1 MLSLA
6 AVAVFSSKY
15 FKMGKILKGGH
26 WKVNKEQLKTWL
38 PTAYYY
44 FFYGALGSL
53 FPFLNL
59 YYRAVGMDPWQ
70 IGILGGIRPLIALLC
85 APMWSFVSNK
95 YKIRKIILVAS
106 LVSWIAFTI
115 PLMFVPHSSASDQC
129 PNKGNSTSELSLSDD
144 DSLTDHVGRKLDP
157 SENISL
163 VKDRLFSYQEPNQLQ
178 EREPNGRSL
187 QGQRAHRKTSK
198 RNIQQPDTKSAASGH
213 SRYAALKEPFV
224 NSFSM
229 SGMKFQVVTNTKAE
243 TSQRRPFDFKSRGAP
258 YHNNRKN
265 PYSDAI
271 FTELLFIVFAGEIL
285 QSPTDDLNTHFDG
298 TFLEHLGV
306 LYQNVIN
313 NNIYSSI
320 GIGLIAFAT
329 GLTLRFAPK
338 ITICDVEYANYHI
351 AFVIFTLL
359 MTVAIVIS
367 IKFNFTYRRRRSSFE
382 IKESLRQLISV
393 GNVTFVFIVFIMGML
408 RGVLF
413 NFVYWNIVDIGGS
426 DLVVGLTV
434 VSQYL
439 SDTIMSLSAP
449 ILMTYMGYIGM
460 VYLGLASYALRFLI
474 YSWLSTPDSAW
485 VTPPVEL
492 LQGISHSTAWSAFL
506 LYITNYTP
514 RSTFPTGLFL
524 LQGLYLG
531 VGGSIGGIVGGILIQ
546 GFDTNVAFRL
556 FGLVSVLTCLLFVM
570 IQPSAEHECLPSE
583 ADTIPFLTDE
593 DDYSSYSEDEIFDYS
608 QRGIVYIPS
617 KNINEGLLQVKKVVL
632 PSYSSPLVPIC
643 MSLAQKESK

>member
-1 MLSLA
+1 M
-6 AVAVFSSKY
+6 
-15 FKMGKILKGGH
+15 MGKILKGGY

-59 YYRAVGMDPWQ
+59 FYRSVGMDPWQ
-70 IGILGGIRPLIALLC
+70 IGILGGIRPLIALLW
-85 APMWSFVSNK
+85 APIWSFVANK
-95 YKIRKIILVAS
+95 YKIRKIILIVS
-106 LVSWIAFTI
+106 LVSWIAFTV
-115 PLMFVPHSSASDQC
+115 PFLLVPHSFASEQC
-129 PNKGNSTSELSLSDD
+129 PSQGNNTGSEISLTDGG
-144 DSLTDHVGRKLDP
+144 SLTDHEKRELK
-157 SENISL
+157 NISL
-163 VKDRLFSYQEPNQLQ
+163 VNNRLFSFAEANDLS
-178 EREPNGRSL
+178 EHEENGDNF
-187 QGQRAHRKTSK
+187 QGQRLHGETSK
-198 RNIQQPDTKSAASGH
+198 RDVRHIYTKRSTSSH
-213 SRYAALKEPFV
+213 SPFVALKRSFV
-224 NSFSM
+224 NSFSL
-229 SGMKFQVVTNTKAE
+229 SGMKFEAVTSTKAE
-243 TSQRRPFDFKSRGAP
+243 KSQRKSFDFKSRGAP
-258 YHNNRKN
+258 YYNKRKN

-271 FTELLFIVFAGEIL
+271 FTELLFIVFAGEIF

-320 GIGLIAFAT
+320 GIGLIAFVT

-351 AFVIFTLL
+351 AFIIFSLL
-359 MTVAIVIS
+359 MAVAIALS
-367 IKFNFTYRRRRSSFE
+367 IKFDFTYRRRRRSFE
-382 IKESLRQLISV
+382 IKESLGKLISV
-393 GNVTFVFIVFIMGML
+393 GNIMFLFIVLIMGIL

-439 SDTIMSLSAP
+439 SDTLMSLAAP
-449 ILMTYMGYIGM
+449 ILMVYMGYIGM
-460 VYLGLASYALRFLI
+460 VFIGLASYALRFLI

-514 RSTFPTGLFL
+514 RSTFPTGIFL

-531 VGGSIGGIVGGILIQ
+531 VGGSLGGIIGGILIQ
-546 GFDTNVAFRL
+546 GYDTNVTFRL
-556 FGLVSVLTCLLFVM
+556 LGLVSVLTCLLFVM
-570 IQPSAEHECLPSE
+570 IQPSSDHETLPSE
-583 ADTIPFLTDE
+583 VDTIPFLTDE
-593 DDYSSYSEDEIFDYS
+593 DDYSSYSEDEIFDFS
-608 QRGIVYIPS
+608 HRGIVYIPS
-617 KNINEGLLQVKKVVL
+617 KNTTEGSLQVKKVVL

-643 MSLAQKESK
+643 MSLVKKEAK

>member
-1 MLSLA
+1 MLYLA
-6 AVAVFSSKY
+6 AVVNFSSKH

-26 WKVNKEQLKTWL
+26 WKVNKEQFKTWL

-85 APMWSFVSNK
+85 APLWSFVSNK
-95 YKIRKIILVAS
+95 YKIRKIILVVS
-106 LVSWIAFTI
+106 LVSWVVFTI
-115 PLMFVPHSSASDQC
+115 PLMFVPHSSASDPC
-129 PNKGNSTSELSLSDD
+129 PNEVNYTLD
-144 DSLTDHVGRKLDP
+144 LTEHERK
-157 SENISL
+157 ENESISL
-163 VKDRLFSYQEPNQLQ
+163 VKDRRLFSYHEPNDLQ
-178 EREPNGRSL
+178 EQEQNAQEHGV
-187 QGQRAHRKTSK
+187 HRKNSK
-198 RNIQQPDTKSAASGH
+198 RHVQQAGMKRATSDN
-213 SRYAALKEPFV
+213 SRLSPLKKPFV
-224 NSFSM
+224 NGFSM
-229 SGMKFQVVTNTKAE
+229 SGMKFEVVTDSKAE
-243 TSQRRPFDFKSRGAP
+243 ADQRKPFDFKSRGAP
-258 YHNNRKN
+258 YYNRRKN

-298 TFLEHLGV
+298 TFSEHLGV

-338 ITICDVEYANYHI
+338 ITICDVEYADYHI
-351 AFVIFTLL
+351 AFIIFSLL
-359 MTVAIVIS
+359 MAVAIAIS
-367 IKFNFTYRRRRSSFE
+367 IKFDFTYRRRRRSFE
-382 IKESLRQLISV
+382 IKESLQQLMSA
-393 GNVTFVFIVFIMGML
+393 GNITFVVIVLIMGIL

-413 NFVYWNIVDIGGS
+413 NFIYWNIVDMGGS

-449 ILMTYMGYIGM
+449 ILMAYLGYIGM
-460 VYLGLASYALRFLI
+460 IYLGLASYALRFLI

-514 RSTFPTGLFL
+514 RLTFPTGLFL

-531 VGGSIGGIVGGILIQ
+531 VGGSIGAIVGGILIQ
-546 GFDTNVAFRL
+546 GFDTNVAFRM
-556 FGLVSVLTCLLFVM
+556 FGLISVLTCLLFMM
-570 IQPSAEHECLPSE
+570 IQPSAEHESLPCE
-583 ADTIPFLTDE
+583 ADTILFLADE
-593 DDYSSYSEDEIFDYS
+593 DDYSSYSEDEIFDYN

-617 KNINEGLLQVKKVVL
+617 KNTAEGLLQVKKVVL

-643 MSLAQKESK
+643 MSLAKKEVK

>member
-1 MLSLA
+1 
-6 AVAVFSSKY
+6 
-15 FKMGKILKGGH
+15 MGKILKGGH
-26 WKVNKEQLKTWL
+26 WKVNKEQFKTWL

-70 IGILGGIRPLIALLC
+70 IGILGGIRPLVALLC
-85 APMWSFVSNK
+85 APIWSFVANK
-95 YKIRKIILVAS
+95 YKIRKIILVVS
-106 LVSWIAFTI
+106 LVSWIAFTV
-115 PLMFVPHSSASDQC
+115 PFMLVPHSFASDQC
-129 PNKGNSTSELSLSDD
+129 PNQGNNTGSETSLPDG
-144 DSLTDHVGRKLDP
+144 DSLKDHEKRELK
-157 SENISL
+157 NISL
-163 VKDRLFSYQEPNQLQ
+163 VNNQLFSFEEPNDLLQ
-178 EREPNGRSL
+178 HEQNGDNF
-187 QGQRAHRKTSK
+187 QRQRLRGKTSK
-198 RNIQQPDTKSAASGH
+198 TYVKRSASSH
-213 SRYAALKEPFV
+213 SRLIALKRSFV
-224 NSFSM
+224 NSFSL
-229 SGMKFQVVTNTKAE
+229 SGMKFEVVTNNKPE
-243 TSQRRPFDFKSRGAP
+243 TNQRKSFDFKSRGAP
-258 YHNNRKN
+258 YYNKRKN

-271 FTELLFIVFAGEIL
+271 FTELLFIVFAGEIF

-320 GIGLIAFAT
+320 GIGLIAFVT

-351 AFVIFTLL
+351 AFIIFSLL
-359 MTVAIVIS
+359 MAVAIALS
-367 IKFNFTYRRRRSSFE
+367 IKFDFTYRRRRRSFE
-382 IKESLRQLISV
+382 IKESLWKLISV
-393 GNVTFVFIVFIMGML
+393 GNVMFLFIVLIMGIL

-449 ILMTYMGYIGM
+449 ILMMYMGYIGM

-531 VGGSIGGIVGGILIQ
+531 VGGSLGGIVGGILIQ
-546 GFDTNVAFRL
+546 GYDTDVTFRL
-556 FGLVSVLTCLLFVM
+556 LGLVSVLTCLLFLM
-570 IQPSAEHECLPSE
+570 IQPSSEHETLPSE

-593 DDYSSYSEDEIFDYS
+593 DDYSSYSEDEIFDFS
-608 QRGIVYIPS
+608 HRGIVYIPS
-617 KNINEGLLQVKKVVL
+617 KSTAEGSQQVKKLVL

-643 MSLAQKESK
+643 MSLAKKEVK

>member
-1 MLSLA
+1 M
-6 AVAVFSSKY
+6 
-15 FKMGKILKGGH
+15 MGKILKGGY

-59 YYRAVGMDPWQ
+59 FYRSVGMDPWQ
-70 IGILGGIRPLIALLC
+70 IGILGGIRPLIALLW
-85 APMWSFVSNK
+85 APIWSFVANK
-95 YKIRKIILVAS
+95 YKIRKIILIVS
-106 LVSWIAFTI
+106 LVSWIAFTV
-115 PLMFVPHSSASDQC
+115 PFLLVPHSFASEQC
-129 PNKGNSTSELSLSDD
+129 PNQGNNTGSEISLTDGG
-144 DSLTDHVGRKLDP
+144 SLTDHEKRELK
-157 SENISL
+157 NISL
-163 VKDRLFSYQEPNQLQ
+163 VNNRLFSFAEANDLS
-178 EREPNGRSL
+178 EHEENGDNF
-187 QGQRAHRKTSK
+187 QGQRLHGETSQRDVRHIYTK
-198 RNIQQPDTKSAASGH
+198 RSASSH
-213 SRYAALKEPFV
+213 SPFVALKRSFV
-224 NSFSM
+224 NSFSL
-229 SGMKFQVVTNTKAE
+229 SGMKFEAVTSTKAE
-243 TSQRRPFDFKSRGAP
+243 KSQRKSFDFKSRGAP
-258 YHNNRKN
+258 YYNKRKN

-271 FTELLFIVFAGEIL
+271 FTELLFIVFAGEIF

-320 GIGLIAFAT
+320 GIGLIAFVT

-351 AFVIFTLL
+351 AFIIFSLL
-359 MTVAIVIS
+359 MAVAIALS
-367 IKFNFTYRRRRSSFE
+367 IKFDFTYRRRRRSFE
-382 IKESLRQLISV
+382 IKESLGKLISV
-393 GNVTFVFIVFIMGML
+393 GNIMFLFIVLIMGIL

-439 SDTIMSLSAP
+439 SDTLMSLAAP
-449 ILMTYMGYIGM
+449 ILMVYMGYIGM
-460 VYLGLASYALRFLI
+460 VFIGLASYALRFLI

-514 RSTFPTGLFL
+514 RSTFPTGIFL

-531 VGGSIGGIVGGILIQ
+531 VGGSLGGIIGGILIQ
-546 GFDTNVAFRL
+546 GYDTNVTFRL
-556 FGLVSVLTCLLFVM
+556 LGLVSVLTCLLFVM
-570 IQPSAEHECLPSE
+570 IQPSSHHETLPSE
-583 ADTIPFLTDE
+583 VDTIPFLTDE
-593 DDYSSYSEDEIFDYS
+593 DDYSSYSEDEIFDFS
-608 QRGIVYIPS
+608 HRGIVYIPS
-617 KNINEGLLQVKKVVL
+617 KNTTEGSLQVKKVVL

-643 MSLAQKESK
+643 MSLVKKEAK

>member
-1 MLSLA
+1 
-6 AVAVFSSKY
+6 
-15 FKMGKILKGGH
+15 MGKILKGGH
-26 WKVNKEQLKTWL
+26 WKVNKEQFKTWL
-38 PTAYYY
+38 PTSYYY
-44 FFYGALGSL
+44 FFYGALGSV

-85 APMWSFVSNK
+85 APIWSFLANK

-106 LVSWIAFTI
+106 LMSWIAFTI
-115 PLMFVPHSSASDQC
+115 PLAFVPHSSASDQC
-129 PNKGNSTSELSLSDD
+129 PDKGNSTELGLRLSSDNSVRD
-144 DSLTDHVGRKLDP
+144 FKRIKVYPLT
-157 SENISL
+157 NISL
-163 VKDRLFSYQEPNQLQ
+163 VKDVY
-178 EREPNGRSL
+178 SL
-187 QGQRAHRKTSK
+187 TSNETQKEIVARRFKEHKHRKYKKNVVKRHVHEDRMKKAQSSQQGFTSLEK
-198 RNIQQPDTKSAASGH
+198 
-213 SRYAALKEPFV
+213 PFV
-224 NSFSM
+224 NSFGVS
-229 SGMKFQVVTNTKAE
+229 SGMKLEVSTGNEDEAG
-243 TSQRRPFDFKSRGAP
+243 QRKPFDFKSRGGP
-258 YHNNRKN
+258 YYNRRKN

-271 FTELLFIVFAGEIL
+271 FTELLFIVFAGEIF

-306 LYQNVIN
+306 LYQNVVS
-313 NNIYSSI
+313 NNIYSST

-338 ITICDVEYANYHI
+338 IKICDEEYANYKI
-351 AFVIFTLL
+351 AFIIFSLL
-359 MTVAIVIS
+359 MAVALVIS
-367 IKFNFTYRRRRSSFE
+367 TKFDFSYRRRRRSFE
-382 IKESLRQLISV
+382 IKESLQKLISV
-393 GNVTFVFIVFIMGML
+393 RNVTFLFIVLIMGIL

-426 DLVVGLTV
+426 DLVVGMTV

-460 VYLGLASYALRFLI
+460 VYLALASYALRFLI

-506 LYITNYTP
+506 LYITSYTP
-514 RSTFPTGLFL
+514 TFTFPTGVFL

-531 VGGSIGGIVGGILIQ
+531 VGGSIGGIAGGIVIQ
-546 GFDTNVAFRL
+546 SFDTNVAFRL

-570 IQPSAEHECLPSE
+570 IQPSGGDETLPSE
-583 ADTIPFLTDE
+583 ADTILFLTDE

-608 QRGIVYIPS
+608 KRGIVYIPS
-617 KNINEGLLQVKKVVL
+617 KNNKEGRLQASKVVL
-632 PSYSSPLVPIC
+632 PAYSSPLVPIC
-643 MSLAQKESK
+643 MSLGKKEAK

>member
-1 MLSLA
+1 
-6 AVAVFSSKY
+6 
-15 FKMGKILKGGH
+15 MGKILKGGY
-26 WKVNKEQLKTWL
+26 WRVNKEELKTWL

-59 YYRAVGMDPWQ
+59 YYREIGMDPWQ
-70 IGILGGIRPLIALLC
+70 IGILGGIRPLVALLC
-85 APMWSFVSNK
+85 APIWSFVSNK
-95 YKIRKIILVAS
+95 YKIRKIILIAS

-115 PLMFVPHSSASDQC
+115 PLMLVPHSSASRC
-129 PNKGNSTSELSLSDD
+129 FNKGNYTSEHSLSSDKD
-144 DSLTDHVGRKLDP
+144 FLTGNERRKFNP
-157 SENISL
+157 PEKISL
-163 VKDRLFSYQEPNQLQ
+163 VKDQLYSYEEIN
-178 EREPNGRSL
+178 EL
-187 QGQRAHRKTSK
+187 QGLQSGRNSQRQTHRETSK
-198 RNIQQPDTKSAASGH
+198 RNVQQADTKKVASSH
-213 SRYAALKEPFV
+213 SRFATLKKPFV

-229 SGMKFQVVTNTKAE
+229 SGMKFQVVTNTKSE
-243 TSQRRPFDFKSRGAP
+243 INQREPFLFKSRGAP
-258 YHNNRKN
+258 YYNRRKN

-271 FTELLFIVFAGEIL
+271 FTELLFIVFTGEIL

-351 AFVIFTLL
+351 AFIIFTLL
-359 MTVAIVIS
+359 MAVAIVIS
-367 IKFNFTYRRRRSSFE
+367 IKFDFTYRRRRRSFE
-382 IKESLRQLISV
+382 IKESLWQLISAS
-393 GNVTFVFIVFIMGML
+393 NIMFVFIVFIMGIL

-413 NFVYWNIVDIGGS
+413 NFVYWNMVDIGGS

-449 ILMTYMGYIGM
+449 ILMTYLGYIGM
-460 VYLGLASYALRFLI
+460 VYLCLASYALRFLI
-474 YSWLSTPDSAW
+474 YSWLSTPDSTW

-514 RSTFPTGLFL
+514 RSTFPTGIFL

-546 GFDTNVAFRL
+546 GFDTNVAFRV
-556 FGLVSVLTCLLFVM
+556 FGLVSVLTCLVFVM
-570 IQPSAEHECLPSE
+570 IQPSSEQETLPSE
-583 ADTIPFLTDE
+583 ADTIPFLTEE

-617 KNINEGLLQVKKVVL
+617 KNIDKGSLQVKKVVL

-643 MSLAQKESK
+643 MSLGKS

>member
-1 MLSLA
+1 M
-6 AVAVFSSKY
+6 
-15 FKMGKILKGGH
+15 MGKILKGGH

-59 YYRAVGMDPWQ
+59 FYRSIGMDPWQ

-85 APMWSFVSNK
+85 APIWSFVANK
-95 YKIRKIILVAS
+95 YKIRKIILIVS
-106 LVSWIAFTI
+106 LVSWIAFTV
-115 PLMFVPHSSASDQC
+115 PFLLVPHSFASDQC
-129 PNKGNSTSELSLSDD
+129 PNQGNNTGSEISLTDGG
-144 DSLTDHVGRKLDP
+144 SLTDHEKRELK
-157 SENISL
+157 NISL
-163 VKDRLFSYQEPNQLQ
+163 VNNRLFSFAEANDLSEHEQNDD
-178 EREPNGRSL
+178 NF
-187 QGQRAHRKTSK
+187 QGQRLHGEISK
-198 RNIQQPDTKSAASGH
+198 RDVRHIYTKRSASSH
-213 SRYAALKEPFV
+213 SPFVALKRSFV
-224 NSFSM
+224 NSFSL
-229 SGMKFQVVTNTKAE
+229 SGMKFEAVTSTKAE
-243 TSQRRPFDFKSRGAP
+243 KSQQKSFYFKSRGAP
-258 YHNNRKN
+258 YYNKRKN

-271 FTELLFIVFAGEIL
+271 FTELLFIVFAGEIF

-320 GIGLIAFAT
+320 GIGIIAFVT
-329 GLTLRFAPK
+329 GLALHFAPK
-338 ITICDVEYANYHI
+338 ITICGVEYANYHI
-351 AFVIFTLL
+351 AFIIFSLL
-359 MTVAIVIS
+359 MVVAVALS
-367 IKFNFTYRRRRSSFE
+367 IKFDFTYRRRRRSFE
-382 IKESLRQLISV
+382 IKESLGKLISV
-393 GNVTFVFIVFIMGML
+393 GNIMFLFIVLIMGIL

-439 SDTIMSLSAP
+439 SDTIMSLAAP
-449 ILMTYMGYIGM
+449 ILMIYMGYIGM
-460 VYLGLASYALRFLI
+460 VFIGLASYALRFLI

-514 RSTFPTGLFL
+514 RSTFPTGIFL

-531 VGGSIGGIVGGILIQ
+531 VGGSLGGIVGGILIQ
-546 GFDTNVAFRL
+546 GYDTNVTFRL
-556 FGLVSVLTCLLFVM
+556 LGLVSVLTCLLFVM
-570 IQPSAEHECLPSE
+570 IQPSSDHETLPSE
-583 ADTIPFLTDE
+583 VDTIPFLTDE
-593 DDYSSYSEDEIFDYS
+593 DDYSSYSEDEIFDFS
-608 QRGIVYIPS
+608 HRGIVYIPS
-617 KNINEGLLQVKKVVL
+617 KNTTEGSLQVKKVVL

-643 MSLAQKESK
+643 MSLATKEAK

>member
-1 MLSLA
+1 M
-6 AVAVFSSKY
+6 
-15 FKMGKILKGGH
+15 MGKILKGGH

-59 YYRAVGMDPWQ
+59 YYRAVGMGPWQ
-70 IGILGGIRPLIALLC
+70 IGILGGIRPLVALLC
-85 APMWSFVSNK
+85 APIWSFVANK
-95 YKIRKIILVAS
+95 YKIRKIILVVS
-106 LVSWIAFTI
+106 LVSWIAFTV
-115 PLMFVPHSSASDQC
+115 PFMLVPHSFASDQC
-129 PNKGNSTSELSLSDD
+129 PNQGNNTGSETSLPDG
-144 DSLTDHVGRKLDP
+144 DSLKDHEKRELK
-157 SENISL
+157 NISL
-163 VKDRLFSYQEPNQLQ
+163 VNNQLFSFEEPNDLLQ
-178 EREPNGRSL
+178 HEQNGDNF
-187 QGQRAHRKTSK
+187 QRQRLRGKTSK
-198 RNIQQPDTKSAASGH
+198 KDVRYTYVKRSASSH
-213 SRYAALKEPFV
+213 SRLVALKRSFV
-224 NSFSM
+224 NSFSL
-229 SGMKFQVVTNTKAE
+229 SGMKFKVVTNNKPE
-243 TSQRRPFDFKSRGAP
+243 TNQRKSFDFKSRGAP
-258 YHNNRKN
+258 YYNKRKN

-271 FTELLFIVFAGEIL
+271 FTELLFIVFAGEIF

-351 AFVIFTLL
+351 AFIIFSLL
-359 MTVAIVIS
+359 MAVAIALS
-367 IKFNFTYRRRRSSFE
+367 IKFDFTYRRRRRSFE
-382 IKESLRQLISV
+382 IKESLWKLISV
-393 GNVTFVFIVFIMGML
+393 GNVMFLFIVLIMGIL

-449 ILMTYMGYIGM
+449 ILMMYMGYIGM

-531 VGGSIGGIVGGILIQ
+531 VGGSLGGIVGGILIQ
-546 GFDTNVAFRL
+546 GYDTDVTFRL
-556 FGLVSVLTCLLFVM
+556 LGLVSVLTCLLFLM
-570 IQPSAEHECLPSE
+570 IQPSSEHETLPSE

-593 DDYSSYSEDEIFDYS
+593 DDYSSYSEDEIFDFS
-608 QRGIVYIPS
+608 HRGIVYIPS
-617 KNINEGLLQVKKVVL
+617 KSTAEGSQQVKKLVL

-643 MSLAQKESK
+643 MSLAKKEVK

>member
-1 MLSLA
+1 MPGLA
-6 AVAVFSSKY
+6 AVITFSSKY
-15 FKMGKILKGGH
+15 FMMGKILKGGH

-85 APMWSFVSNK
+85 APIWSFVSNK
-95 YKIRKIILVAS
+95 YKIRKIILVVS
-106 LVSWIAFTI
+106 LVSWIAFTV
-115 PLMFVPHSSASDQC
+115 PLLFVPHSFASDQC
-129 PNKGNSTSELSLSDD
+129 PNQGNNTSELSLTNK
-144 DSLTDHVGRKLDP
+144 DSLTDHEKRELK
-157 SENISL
+157 NISL
-163 VKDRLFSYQEPNQLQ
+163 VNYRLSSFEELNDLPEQEQK
-178 EREPNGRSL
+178 GRNF
-187 QGQRAHRKTSK
+187 QGQRVNGKTSK
-198 RNIQQPDTKSAASGH
+198 RDVQHADVKRSASSH
-213 SRYAALKEPFV
+213 SRFAALKTPFV
-224 NSFSM
+224 NSFSL
-229 SGMKFQVVTNTKAE
+229 SRMKFEVVTNTKAE
-243 TSQRRPFDFKSRGAP
+243 TSQRKPFDFKSRGAP
-258 YHNNRKN
+258 YYNKRKN

-271 FTELLFIVFAGEIL
+271 FTELLFIVFAGEIF

-351 AFVIFTLL
+351 AFIIFSLL
-359 MTVAIVIS
+359 MAVAIAIS
-367 IKFNFTYRRRRSSFE
+367 IKFDFTYRRRRRSFE
-382 IKESLRQLISV
+382 IKESLGKLMSV
-393 GNVTFVFIVFIMGML
+393 GNVMFLFIVFIMGIL

-449 ILMTYMGYIGM
+449 ILMMYMGYIGM

-531 VGGSIGGIVGGILIQ
+531 VGGSLGGIVGGILIQ
-546 GFDTNVAFRL
+546 GFDTNVTFRL

-570 IQPSAEHECLPSE
+570 IQPSSEHESLPSE

-593 DDYSSYSEDEIFDYS
+593 DDYSSYSEDEIFDFS

-617 KNINEGLLQVKKVVL
+617 KNTTEGLLQVKKVVL

-643 MSLAQKESK
+643 MSLAKKEVK

>member
-1 MLSLA
+1 M
-6 AVAVFSSKY
+6 
-15 FKMGKILKGGH
+15 MGRILKGGH

-53 FPFLNL
+53 FPFVNL

-70 IGILGGIRPLIALLC
+70 IGILGGIRPLIALLF
-85 APMWSFVSNK
+85 APIWCFVSNK
-95 YKIRKIILVAS
+95 YKIRKIILVVS
-106 LVSWIAFTI
+106 LVSWVAFTV
-115 PLMFVPHSSASDQC
+115 PLLFVAHSFATDQC
-129 PNKGNSTSELSLSDD
+129 PNQGNNTSSAELSLTNE
-144 DSLTDHVGRKLDP
+144 DSTTDHEKRELN
-157 SENISL
+157 NISL
-163 VKDRLFSYQEPNQLQ
+163 VNYRLVSSEEPNDLPEHEQND
-178 EREPNGRSL
+178 RNF
-187 QGQRAHRKTSK
+187 QRQRLHGKTSK
-198 RNIQQPDTKSAASGH
+198 RDAGSTCVKSGLASSH
-213 SRYAALKEPFV
+213 SRFAALKRSSV
-224 NSFSM
+224 DSFSL
-229 SGMKFQVVTNTKAE
+229 SGMKLEVMTSKNAE
-243 TSQRRPFDFKSRGAP
+243 TNQRKPFDFKSRGAP
-258 YHNNRKN
+258 YYNKRKN

-271 FTELLFIVFAGEIL
+271 FTELLFIVFAGEIF

-320 GIGLIAFAT
+320 GIGLIAFIT

-351 AFVIFTLL
+351 AFIIFSLL
-359 MTVAIVIS
+359 MAVAIVIS
-367 IKFNFTYRRRRSSFE
+367 IKFDFTYRRRRRSFE
-382 IKESLRQLISV
+382 IKHSLGKLISV
-393 GNVTFVFIVFIMGML
+393 GNVLFLFIVLIMGIL

-449 ILMTYMGYIGM
+449 ILMMYMGYIGM

-492 LQGISHSTAWSAFL
+492 LQGIAHSTAWSAFL

-531 VGGSIGGIVGGILIQ
+531 VGGSLGGIIGGILIQ
-546 GFDTNVAFRL
+546 GYDTNVTFRL

-570 IQPSAEHECLPSE
+570 IQPSSESEILPSE

-593 DDYSSYSEDEIFDYS
+593 DDYSSYSEDEIFDFS

-617 KNINEGLLQVKKVVL
+617 KNTTEGSLQVKKMVL

-643 MSLAQKESK
+643 MSLAKKEVKWSF

>member
-1 MLSLA
+1 M
-6 AVAVFSSKY
+6 
-15 FKMGKILKGGH
+15 MGKILKGGH

-53 FPFLNL
+53 FPFVNL

-85 APMWSFVSNK
+85 APIWSFVSNK
-95 YKIRKIILVAS
+95 YKIRKIILVVS
-106 LVSWIAFTI
+106 LVSWIVFTV
-115 PLMFVPHSSASDQC
+115 PLLLVPHSFATDQC
-129 PNKGNSTSELSLSDD
+129 PSQGNNTSSELSLTDE
-144 DSLTDHVGRKLDP
+144 DSLTDHEKRELN
-157 SENISL
+157 NISL
-163 VKDRLFSYQEPNQLQ
+163 VNYRLVSSEEPDDLP
-178 EREPNGRSL
+178 EHEKNGRNF
-187 QGQRAHRKTSK
+187 QRRRLHGKTSK
-198 RNIQQPDTKSAASGH
+198 RDAGHTCVKNRFASSH
-213 SRYAALKEPFV
+213 SRFTASKRSFV
-224 NSFSM
+224 NSFSL
-229 SGMKFQVVTNTKAE
+229 SGMKLEVMTSNNAE
-243 TSQRRPFDFKSRGAP
+243 TNQRKPFDFKSRGAP
-258 YHNNRKN
+258 YYNKRKN
-265 PYSDAI
+265 PYSAAI
-271 FTELLFIVFAGEIL
+271 FTELLFIVFAGEIF

-313 NNIYSSI
+313 NNIFSSI

-351 AFVIFTLL
+351 AFIIFSLL
-359 MTVAIVIS
+359 MAVAIVIS
-367 IKFNFTYRRRRSSFE
+367 IKFDFTYRRRRRSFE
-382 IKESLRQLISV
+382 IKHSLGELISV
-393 GNVTFVFIVFIMGML
+393 GNVLFLFIVLIMGIL

-449 ILMTYMGYIGM
+449 ILMMYMGYIGM

-492 LQGISHSTAWSAFL
+492 LQGIAHSTAWSAFL

-531 VGGSIGGIVGGILIQ
+531 VGGSLGGIIGGILIQ
-546 GFDTNVAFRL
+546 GYDTNVTFRL

-570 IQPSAEHECLPSE
+570 IQPSSECETLPSE

-593 DDYSSYSEDEIFDYS
+593 DDYSSYSEDEIFDFS
-608 QRGIVYIPS
+608 QRGIVYLPS
-617 KNINEGLLQVKKVVL
+617 KNTTGGSLQVKKMVL

-643 MSLAQKESK
+643 MSLAKKEVK

>member
-1 MLSLA
+1 M
-6 AVAVFSSKY
+6 
-15 FKMGKILKGGH
+15 MGKILKGGH
-26 WKVNKEQLKTWL
+26 WKVNKKQLKTWL

-53 FPFLNL
+53 FPFVNL

-85 APMWSFVSNK
+85 APIWSFVSNK
-95 YKIRKIILVAS
+95 YKIRKIILVVS
-106 LVSWIAFTI
+106 LVSWIAFTV
-115 PLMFVPHSSASDQC
+115 PFLLVPHSFASDQC
-129 PNKGNSTSELSLSDD
+129 PNQGNNTSSELSLTDK
-144 DSLTDHVGRKLDP
+144 DSLKDREKRELN
-157 SENISL
+157 NISL
-163 VKDRLFSYQEPNQLQ
+163 VSYRLVSSEKPGDLPEYEQ
-178 EREPNGRSL
+178 NGRNF
-187 QGQRAHRKTSK
+187 QGQRLHGKTSK
-198 RNIQQPDTKSAASGH
+198 SDGGHIYVKSRFASSH
-213 SRYAALKEPFV
+213 LKRSFV
-224 NSFSM
+224 NSFSL
-229 SGMKFQVVTNTKAE
+229 SGMKLEVMTSNNAE
-243 TSQRRPFDFKSRGAP
+243 ANQRKPFDFKSRGMP
-258 YHNNRKN
+258 YYNKRKN

-271 FTELLFIVFAGEIL
+271 FTELLFIVFAGEIF
-285 QSPTDDLNTHFDG
+285 QSPTDDFNTHFDG

-306 LYQNVIN
+306 LYQNVNN

-338 ITICDVEYANYHI
+338 ITICDVDFANYHI
-351 AFVIFTLL
+351 AFIIFSLL
-359 MTVAIVIS
+359 MAVAIVIS
-367 IKFNFTYRRRRSSFE
+367 IKFDFTYRRRRRSFE
-382 IKESLRQLISV
+382 IKHSLGKLISV
-393 GNVTFVFIVFIMGML
+393 SNVLFLFIVLIMGIL

-449 ILMTYMGYIGM
+449 ILMMYFGYIGM

-492 LQGISHSTAWSAFL
+492 LQGFAHSTAWSAFL

-531 VGGSIGGIVGGILIQ
+531 VGGSLGGIIGGILIQ
-546 GFDTNVAFRL
+546 GYDTNVTFRL

-570 IQPSAEHECLPSE
+570 IQPSSECETLPSE

-593 DDYSSYSEDEIFDYS
+593 DDYSSCSEDEIFDFS

-617 KNINEGLLQVKKVVL
+617 ISTTGGSLQVKKMVL

-643 MSLAQKESK
+643 MSLIKKEVKQ

>member
-1 MLSLA
+1 M
-6 AVAVFSSKY
+6 
-15 FKMGKILKGGH
+15 MGKILKGGY

-59 YYRAVGMDPWQ
+59 FYRSVGMDPWQ
-70 IGILGGIRPLIALLC
+70 IGILGGIRPLIALLW
-85 APMWSFVSNK
+85 APIWSFVANK
-95 YKIRKIILVAS
+95 YKIRKIILIVS
-106 LVSWIAFTI
+106 LVSWIAFTV
-115 PLMFVPHSSASDQC
+115 PFLLVPHSFASEQC
-129 PNKGNSTSELSLSDD
+129 PNQGNNTGSEISLTDGG
-144 DSLTDHVGRKLDP
+144 SLTDHEKRELK
-157 SENISL
+157 NISL
-163 VKDRLFSYQEPNQLQ
+163 VNNRLFSFAEANDLS
-178 EREPNGRSL
+178 EHEENGDNF
-187 QGQRAHRKTSK
+187 QGQRLHGETSK
-198 RNIQQPDTKSAASGH
+198 RDVRHIYTKRSASSH
-213 SRYAALKEPFV
+213 SPFVALKRSFV
-224 NSFSM
+224 NSFSL
-229 SGMKFQVVTNTKAE
+229 SGMKFEAVTSTKAE
-243 TSQRRPFDFKSRGAP
+243 KSQRKSFDFKSRGAP
-258 YHNNRKN
+258 YYNKRKN

-271 FTELLFIVFAGEIL
+271 FTELLFIVFAGEIF

-320 GIGLIAFAT
+320 GIGLIAFVT

-351 AFVIFTLL
+351 AFIIFSLL
-359 MTVAIVIS
+359 MAVAIALS
-367 IKFNFTYRRRRSSFE
+367 IKFDFTYRRRRRSFE
-382 IKESLRQLISV
+382 IKESLGKLISV
-393 GNVTFVFIVFIMGML
+393 GNIMFLFIVLIMGIL

-439 SDTIMSLSAP
+439 SDTIMSLAAP
-449 ILMTYMGYIGM
+449 ILMVYMGYIGM
-460 VYLGLASYALRFLI
+460 VFIGLASYALRFLI

-514 RSTFPTGLFL
+514 RSTFPTGIFL

-531 VGGSIGGIVGGILIQ
+531 VGGSLGGIIGGILIQ
-546 GFDTNVAFRL
+546 GYDTNVTFRL
-556 FGLVSVLTCLLFVM
+556 LGLVSVLTCLLFVM
-570 IQPSAEHECLPSE
+570 IQPSSHHETLPSE
-583 ADTIPFLTDE
+583 VDTIPFLTDE
-593 DDYSSYSEDEIFDYS
+593 DDYSSYSEDEIFDFS
-608 QRGIVYIPS
+608 HRGIVYIPS
-617 KNINEGLLQVKKVVL
+617 KNTTEGSLQVKKVVL

-643 MSLAQKESK
+643 MSLVKKEAK

>member
-1 MLSLA
+1 M
-6 AVAVFSSKY
+6 
-15 FKMGKILKGGH
+15 MGKILKGGY

-59 YYRAVGMDPWQ
+59 FYRSVGMDPWQ
-70 IGILGGIRPLIALLC
+70 IGILGGIRPLIALLW
-85 APMWSFVSNK
+85 APIWSFVANK
-95 YKIRKIILVAS
+95 YKIRKIILIVS
-106 LVSWIAFTI
+106 LVSWIAFTV
-115 PLMFVPHSSASDQC
+115 PFLLVPHSFASEQC
-129 PNKGNSTSELSLSDD
+129 PNQGNNTGSEISLTDGG
-144 DSLTDHVGRKLDP
+144 SLTDHEKRELK
-157 SENISL
+157 NISL
-163 VKDRLFSYQEPNQLQ
+163 VNNRLFSFAEANDLS
-178 EREPNGRSL
+178 EHEENGDNF
-187 QGQRAHRKTSK
+187 QGQRLHGETSQRDVRHIYTK
-198 RNIQQPDTKSAASGH
+198 RSASSH
-213 SRYAALKEPFV
+213 SPFVALKRSFV
-224 NSFSM
+224 NSFSL
-229 SGMKFQVVTNTKAE
+229 SGMKFEAVTSTKAE
-243 TSQRRPFDFKSRGAP
+243 KSQRKSFDFKSRGAP
-258 YHNNRKN
+258 YYNKRKN

-271 FTELLFIVFAGEIL
+271 FTELLFIVFAGEIF

-320 GIGLIAFAT
+320 GIGLIAFVT

-351 AFVIFTLL
+351 AFIIFSLL
-359 MTVAIVIS
+359 MAVAIALS
-367 IKFNFTYRRRRSSFE
+367 IKFDFTYRRRRRSFE
-382 IKESLRQLISV
+382 IKESLGKLISV
-393 GNVTFVFIVFIMGML
+393 GNIMFLFIVLIMGIL

-439 SDTIMSLSAP
+439 SDTLMSLAAP
-449 ILMTYMGYIGM
+449 ILMVYMGYIGM
-460 VYLGLASYALRFLI
+460 VFIGLASYALRFLI

-514 RSTFPTGLFL
+514 RSTFPTGIFL

-531 VGGSIGGIVGGILIQ
+531 VGGSLGGIIGGILIQ
-546 GFDTNVAFRL
+546 GYDTNVTFRL
-556 FGLVSVLTCLLFVM
+556 LGLVSVLTCLLFVM
-570 IQPSAEHECLPSE
+570 VQPSSDHETLPSE
-583 ADTIPFLTDE
+583 VDTIPFLTDE
-593 DDYSSYSEDEIFDYS
+593 DDYSSYSEDEIFDFS
-608 QRGIVYIPS
+608 HRGIVYIPS
-617 KNINEGLLQVKKVVL
+617 KNTTEGSLQVKKVVL

-643 MSLAQKESK
+643 MSLVKKEAK

>member
-1 MLSLA
+1 M
-6 AVAVFSSKY
+6 
-15 FKMGKILKGGH
+15 MGKILKGGY

-59 YYRAVGMDPWQ
+59 FYRSVGMDPWQ
-70 IGILGGIRPLIALLC
+70 IGILGGIRPLIALLW
-85 APMWSFVSNK
+85 APIWSFVANK
-95 YKIRKIILVAS
+95 YKIRKIILIVS
-106 LVSWIAFTI
+106 LVSWIAFTV
-115 PLMFVPHSSASDQC
+115 PFLVVPHSFASEQC
-129 PNKGNSTSELSLSDD
+129 PNQGNNTGSEISLTDGG
-144 DSLTDHVGRKLDP
+144 SLTDHEKRELK
-157 SENISL
+157 NISL
-163 VKDRLFSYQEPNQLQ
+163 VNNRLFSFAEANDLS
-178 EREPNGRSL
+178 EHEENGDNF
-187 QGQRAHRKTSK
+187 QGQRLHGETSK
-198 RNIQQPDTKSAASGH
+198 RDVRHIYTKRSASSH
-213 SRYAALKEPFV
+213 SPFVALKRSFV
-224 NSFSM
+224 NSFSL
-229 SGMKFQVVTNTKAE
+229 SGMKFEAVTSTKAGK
-243 TSQRRPFDFKSRGAP
+243 SQRKSFDFKSRGAP
-258 YHNNRKN
+258 YYNKRKN

-271 FTELLFIVFAGEIL
+271 FTELLFIVFAGEIF
-285 QSPTDDLNTHFDG
+285 QSPTHDLNTHFDG

-320 GIGLIAFAT
+320 GIGLIAFVT

-351 AFVIFTLL
+351 AFIIFSLL
-359 MTVAIVIS
+359 MAVAIALS
-367 IKFNFTYRRRRSSFE
+367 IKFDFTYRRRRRSFE
-382 IKESLRQLISV
+382 IKESLGKLISV
-393 GNVTFVFIVFIMGML
+393 GNIMFLFIVLIMGIL

-439 SDTIMSLSAP
+439 SDTIMSLAAP
-449 ILMTYMGYIGM
+449 ILMVYMGYIGM
-460 VYLGLASYALRFLI
+460 VFIGLASYALRFLI

-514 RSTFPTGLFL
+514 RSTFPTGIFL

-531 VGGSIGGIVGGILIQ
+531 VGGSLGGIIGGILIQ
-546 GFDTNVAFRL
+546 GYDTNVTFRL
-556 FGLVSVLTCLLFVM
+556 LGLVSVLTCLLFVM
-570 IQPSAEHECLPSE
+570 IQPSSHHETLPSE
-583 ADTIPFLTDE
+583 VDTIPFLTDE
-593 DDYSSYSEDEIFDYS
+593 DDYSSYSEDEIFDFS
-608 QRGIVYIPS
+608 HRGIVYVPS
-617 KNINEGLLQVKKVVL
+617 KNTTEGSLQVKKVVL

-643 MSLAQKESK
+643 MSLVKKEAK

>member
-1 MLSLA
+1 M
-6 AVAVFSSKY
+6 
-15 FKMGKILKGGH
+15 MGRILKGGH

-53 FPFLNL
+53 FPFVNL

-70 IGILGGIRPLIALLC
+70 IGILGGIRPLIALLF
-85 APMWSFVSNK
+85 APIWCFVSNK
-95 YKIRKIILVAS
+95 YKIRKIILVVS
-106 LVSWIAFTI
+106 LVSWVAFTV
-115 PLMFVPHSSASDQC
+115 PLLFMPHSFATDQC
-129 PNKGNSTSELSLSDD
+129 PNQGNNTSSAELSLTNE
-144 DSLTDHVGRKLDP
+144 DSTTDHEKRELN
-157 SENISL
+157 NISL
-163 VKDRLFSYQEPNQLQ
+163 VNYRGLVSSEEPNDLPEHEQNDRNFQRQRL
-178 EREPNGRSL
+178 NG
-187 QGQRAHRKTSK
+187 KTSK
-198 RNIQQPDTKSAASGH
+198 RDAGSTCVKSRLASSH
-213 SRYAALKEPFV
+213 SRFAALKRSSV
-224 NSFSM
+224 NSFNL
-229 SGMKFQVVTNTKAE
+229 SGMKLEVITSKNAE
-243 TSQRRPFDFKSRGAP
+243 TNQRKPFDFKSRGAP
-258 YHNNRKN
+258 YYNKRKN

-271 FTELLFIVFAGEIL
+271 FTELLFIVFAGEIF

-320 GIGLIAFAT
+320 GIGLIAFIT

-351 AFVIFTLL
+351 AFIIFSLL
-359 MTVAIVIS
+359 MAVAIVIS
-367 IKFNFTYRRRRSSFE
+367 IKFDFTYRRRRRSFE
-382 IKESLRQLISV
+382 IKHSLGKLISV
-393 GNVTFVFIVFIMGML
+393 GNVLFLFIVLIMGIL

-449 ILMTYMGYIGM
+449 ILMMYMGYIGM

-492 LQGISHSTAWSAFL
+492 LQGIAHSTAWSAFL

-531 VGGSIGGIVGGILIQ
+531 VGGSLGGIIGGILIQ
-546 GFDTNVAFRL
+546 GYDTNVTFRL

-570 IQPSAEHECLPSE
+570 IQPSSECEILPSE

-593 DDYSSYSEDEIFDYS
+593 DDYSSYSEDEIFDFS

-617 KNINEGLLQVKKVVL
+617 KNTTEGSLQVKKMVL

-643 MSLAQKESK
+643 MSLAKKEVKWSF

>member
-1 MLSLA
+1 M
-6 AVAVFSSKY
+6 
-15 FKMGKILKGGH
+15 MGKILKGGY

-59 YYRAVGMDPWQ
+59 FYRSVGMDPWQ
-70 IGILGGIRPLIALLC
+70 IGILGGIRPLIALLW
-85 APMWSFVSNK
+85 APIWSFVANK
-95 YKIRKIILVAS
+95 YKIRKIILIVS
-106 LVSWIAFTI
+106 LVSWIAFTV
-115 PLMFVPHSSASDQC
+115 PFLLVPHSFASEQC
-129 PNKGNSTSELSLSDD
+129 PNQGNNTGSEISLTYGG
-144 DSLTDHVGRKLDP
+144 SLTDHEKRELK
-157 SENISL
+157 NISL
-163 VKDRLFSYQEPNQLQ
+163 VNNRLFSFAEANDLS
-178 EREPNGRSL
+178 EHEENGDNF
-187 QGQRAHRKTSK
+187 QGQRLHGETSK
-198 RNIQQPDTKSAASGH
+198 RDVRHIYTKRSASSH
-213 SRYAALKEPFV
+213 SPFVALKRSFV
-224 NSFSM
+224 NSFSL
-229 SGMKFQVVTNTKAE
+229 SGMKFEAVTSTKAE
-243 TSQRRPFDFKSRGAP
+243 KSQRKSFDFKSRGAP
-258 YHNNRKN
+258 YYNKRKN
-265 PYSDAI
+265 PYTDAI
-271 FTELLFIVFAGEIL
+271 FTELLFIVFAGEIF

-320 GIGLIAFAT
+320 GIGLIAFVT

-351 AFVIFTLL
+351 AFIIFSLL
-359 MTVAIVIS
+359 MAVAIALS
-367 IKFNFTYRRRRSSFE
+367 IKFDFTYRRRRRSFE
-382 IKESLRQLISV
+382 IKESLGKLISV
-393 GNVTFVFIVFIMGML
+393 GNIMFLFIVLIMGIL

-439 SDTIMSLSAP
+439 SDTIMSLAAP
-449 ILMTYMGYIGM
+449 ILMVYMGYIGM
-460 VYLGLASYALRFLI
+460 VFLGLASYALRFLI
-474 YSWLSTPDSAW
+474 YSWLRTPDSAW

-514 RSTFPTGLFL
+514 RSTFPTGIFL

-531 VGGSIGGIVGGILIQ
+531 VGGSLGGIIGGILIQ
-546 GFDTNVAFRL
+546 GYDTNVTFRL
-556 FGLVSVLTCLLFVM
+556 LGLVSVLTCLLFVM
-570 IQPSAEHECLPSE
+570 VQPSSDHETLPSE
-583 ADTIPFLTDE
+583 VDTIPFLTDE
-593 DDYSSYSEDEIFDYS
+593 DDYSSYSEDEIFDFS
-608 QRGIVYIPS
+608 HRGIVFIPS
-617 KNINEGLLQVKKVVL
+617 KNTTEGSLQVKKVVL

-643 MSLAQKESK
+643 MSLVKKEAKQ

>member
-1 MLSLA
+1 
-6 AVAVFSSKY
+6 
-15 FKMGKILKGGH
+15 MGKILKGGY
-26 WKVNKEQLKTWL
+26 WKVNKEQFKTWL

-85 APMWSFVSNK
+85 APIWSFIANN

-106 LVSWIAFTI
+106 LMSWIAFTI
-115 PLMFVPHSSASDQC
+115 PIAFVPHLYATEKC
-129 PNKGNSTSELSLSDD
+129 PDKANSTEHNLTTSEDSTVIDVKRIKSNLSLNIALVNGLLDFYQEQNEIDTHSVSEL
-144 DSLTDHVGRKLDP
+144 RKHK
-157 SENISL
+157 ENVIKRD
-163 VKDRLFSYQEPNQLQ
+163 VKQTRT
-178 EREPNGRSL
+178 
-187 QGQRAHRKTSK
+187 KT
-198 RNIQQPDTKSAASGH
+198 ASS
-213 SRYAALKEPFV
+213 SRYRFVSLEKPSV
-224 NSFSM
+224 NSFGVSARTRVED
-229 SGMKFQVVTNTKAE
+229 STDSKYEVG
-243 TSQRRPFDFKSRGAP
+243 QRKPFDFKSRGGP
-258 YHNNRKN
+258 YYNTRKN

-271 FTELLFIVFAGEIL
+271 FTELLFIVFVGEIF
-285 QSPTDDLNTHFDG
+285 QSATDDLNTHFDG

-329 GLTLRFAPK
+329 GLVLCFAPK
-338 ITICDVEYANYHI
+338 IKICNDEYAEYKI
-351 AFVIFTLL
+351 AFMIFSLL
-359 MTVAIVIS
+359 MAVAVLIS
-367 IKFNFTYRRRRSSFE
+367 TRFDFSYRRRRRSFQ
-382 IKESLRQLISV
+382 IKESLGKLISV
-393 GNVTFVFIVFIMGML
+393 GNVTFLFIVLIMGIL

-413 NFVYWNIVDIGGS
+413 HFVYWNIVDIGGS
-426 DLVVGLTV
+426 DLIVGMTV

-449 ILMTYMGYIGM
+449 ILMTYLGYIGM

-514 RSTFPTGLFL
+514 TSSFPTGIFL

-556 FGLVSVLTCLLFVM
+556 FGLVSVLSCLLFVM
-570 IQPSAEHECLPSE
+570 IQPSGGDESLPSQ
-583 ADTIPFLTDE
+583 ADTILFLTDE
-593 DDYSSYSEDEIFDYS
+593 DDYSSYSEDEIFDYNKH
-608 QRGIVYIPS
+608 GVVYIPS
-617 KNINEGLLQVKKVVL
+617 KNPAEGMLQTKKIVL
-632 PSYSSPLVPIC
+632 PAYSSPLVPIC
-643 MSLAQKESK
+643 MSLGKKEVIK

>member
-1 MLSLA
+1 
-6 AVAVFSSKY
+6 
-15 FKMGKILKGGH
+15 MGRILKGGH
-26 WKVNKEQLKTWL
+26 WKVNKAQLTTWL

-44 FFYGALGSL
+44 IFYGALGSL

-85 APMWSFVSNK
+85 APIWSFVSNK
-95 YKIRKIILVAS
+95 YKIRKIILAAS
-106 LVSWIAFTI
+106 LVSWIVFTI
-115 PLMFVPHSSASDQC
+115 PLVFVPHSSAIEPCFSE
-129 PNKGNSTSELSLSDD
+129 GNYTARVNAQHEDFLK
-144 DSLTDHVGRKLDP
+144 DHESRALDP
-157 SENISL
+157 PDNISFMKEQL
-163 VKDRLFSYQEPNQLQ
+163 SIYEEPEELKELEQNTRYFQEHKAY
-178 EREPNGRSL
+178 G
-187 QGQRAHRKTSK
+187 KISK
-198 RNIQQPDTKSAASGH
+198 RNMKNDDTKKATSDH
-213 SRYAALKEPFV
+213 SRFASLEKPFF
-224 NSFSM
+224 NSFGM
-229 SGMKFQVVTNTKAE
+229 SGMKFQAMADRKVE
-243 TSQRRPFDFKSRGAP
+243 TRQRKPFDFKSRGAP
-258 YHNNRKN
+258 YYNRRKN
-265 PYSDAI
+265 PHSGVI
-271 FTELLFIVFAGEIL
+271 FTELLFIVFVGEIF

-298 TFLEHLGV
+298 TFVEHLGV

-329 GLTLRFAPK
+329 GLLLRFAPK
-338 ITICDVEYANYHI
+338 ITICDIAYANYHI
-351 AFVIFTLL
+351 AFIIFSLL
-359 MTVAIVIS
+359 MAVTIVIS
-367 IKFNFTYRRRRSSFE
+367 LKFDFSYRRRRRSFE
-382 IKESLRQLISV
+382 IKDSLRLLVSSGHI
-393 GNVTFVFIVFIMGML
+393 TFVFIVLIMGML

-434 VSQYL
+434 VSQYF

-474 YSWLSTPDSAW
+474 YSWLSTPDSSW

-492 LQGISHSTAWSAFL
+492 LQGISHSTVWSAFL
-506 LYITNYTP
+506 LYLTNYTP

-531 VGGSIGGIVGGILIQ
+531 VGGSIGGIIGGILIQ

-556 FGLVSVLTCLLFVM
+556 LGLVSVLTCLLFVM
-570 IQPSAEHECLPSE
+570 IQPSGEQERLPSE
-583 ADTIPFLTDE
+583 ADTILFLADE

-617 KNINEGLLQVKKVVL
+617 KNQTEESLQVNKVVL
-632 PSYSSPLVPIC
+632 PSYSSPLVPFC
-643 MSLAQKESK
+643 MSLAKKEGKQ

>member
-1 MLSLA
+1 M
-6 AVAVFSSKY
+6 
-15 FKMGKILKGGH
+15 MGKILKGGY

-59 YYRAVGMDPWQ
+59 FYRSVGMDPWQ
-70 IGILGGIRPLIALLC
+70 IGILGGIRPLIALLW
-85 APMWSFVSNK
+85 APIWSFVANK
-95 YKIRKIILVAS
+95 YKIRKIILIVS
-106 LVSWIAFTI
+106 LVSWIAFTV
-115 PLMFVPHSSASDQC
+115 PFLLVPHSFASEQC
-129 PNKGNSTSELSLSDD
+129 PNQGNNTGSEISLTDGG
-144 DSLTDHVGRKLDP
+144 SLTDHEKRELK
-157 SENISL
+157 NISL
-163 VKDRLFSYQEPNQLQ
+163 VNNRLFSFAEANDLS
-178 EREPNGRSL
+178 EHEENGDNF
-187 QGQRAHRKTSK
+187 QGQRLHGETSQRDVRHIYTK
-198 RNIQQPDTKSAASGH
+198 RSASSH
-213 SRYAALKEPFV
+213 SPFVALKRSFV
-224 NSFSM
+224 NSFSL
-229 SGMKFQVVTNTKAE
+229 SGMKFEAVTSTKAE
-243 TSQRRPFDFKSRGAP
+243 KSQRKSFDFKSRGAP
-258 YHNNRKN
+258 YYNKRKN
-265 PYSDAI
+265 PYSDAM
-271 FTELLFIVFAGEIL
+271 FTELLFIVFAGEIF

-320 GIGLIAFAT
+320 GIGLIAFVT

-351 AFVIFTLL
+351 AFIIFSLL
-359 MTVAIVIS
+359 MAVAIALS
-367 IKFNFTYRRRRSSFE
+367 IKFDFTYRRRRRSFE
-382 IKESLRQLISV
+382 IKESLGKLISV
-393 GNVTFVFIVFIMGML
+393 GNIMFLFIVLIMGIL

-439 SDTIMSLSAP
+439 SDTLMSLAAP
-449 ILMTYMGYIGM
+449 ILMVYMGYIGM
-460 VYLGLASYALRFLI
+460 VFIGLASYALRFLI

-514 RSTFPTGLFL
+514 RSTFPTGIFL

-531 VGGSIGGIVGGILIQ
+531 VGGSLGGIIGGILIQ
-546 GFDTNVAFRL
+546 GYDTNVTFRL
-556 FGLVSVLTCLLFVM
+556 LGLVSVLTCLLFVM
-570 IQPSAEHECLPSE
+570 VQPSSDHETLPSE
-583 ADTIPFLTDE
+583 VDTIPFLTDE
-593 DDYSSYSEDEIFDYS
+593 DDYSSYSEDEIFDFS
-608 QRGIVYIPS
+608 HRGIVYIPS
-617 KNINEGLLQVKKVVL
+617 KNTTEGSLQVKKVVL

-643 MSLAQKESK
+643 MSLVKKEAK